1 MESDVKK
8 ITSVVDGLRQ
18 ETIEFLTDLVK
29 AESQHPPGDT
39 GKAAEVCRQ
48 KCLTFCDDIEHVK
61 GSNTCSSL
69 IVSINPGHSPQ
80 MVFNSHIDTVNVG
93 ELKQWSY
100 PPFSAT
106 VHKNRLYGRGSAD
119 AKGCVAAMIMAAK
132 ALSLAGIRLKGT
144 LILNPVGDE
153 EIGGSL
159 GAGYILEKGLLNP
172 DYAVI
177 GESTRN
183 QVGVAEKGLY
193 WFKVTTYGRTAHGS
207 TPWLG
212 KNAINMMLQF
222 LNLLEERVGKL
233 LREKTHPLTPPP
245 SLNIGIIKGGINTN
259 VVADRCEV
267 EIDRRIL
274 PNENLEDAKKEIEDL
289 LKELSFRDS
298 DFKYEISTLALG
310 NPIETDV
317 KHDLVKWA
325 CESRKL
331 LGLPEKVVGYQQ
343 VSDGRFFNDAGVP
356 TIILGPGESEEA
368 HTPNESIDLDQLME
382 AVKIYALLAWKALS

>member
-1 MESDVKK
+1 MENDVKR
-8 ITSVVDGLRQ
+8 ITSTVDQLRQ
-18 ETIEFLTDLVK
+18 ETIDFLIDLVK

-39 GKAAEVCRQ
+39 SRAAEVCRR
-48 KCLTFCDDIEHVK
+48 KCLTFCDDIKLVK
-61 GSNTCSSL
+61 GSDTCT
-69 IVSINPGHSPQ
+69 SIIACVNPGHSPQ

-93 ELKQWSY
+93 ELTQWSY

-106 VHKNRLYGRGSAD
+106 VYKNRLYGRGSAD

-132 ALSLAGIRLKGT
+132 ALSLSGIKLKGT
-144 LILNPVGDE
+144 LVLNPVGDE
-153 EIGGSL
+153 ELGGSL
-159 GAGYILEKGLLNP
+159 GAGYIVGQGLLNP

-193 WFKVTTYGRTAHGS
+193 WFKITTLGQTAHGS

-222 LNLLEERVGKL
+222 LNLLEERVGKSL
-233 LREKTHPLTPPP
+233 GGKTHPLTPPP
-245 SLNIGIIKGGINTN
+245 SLNIGVIRGGINTN

-274 PNENLEDAKKEIEDL
+274 PTESLLEARKEIEDL
-289 LKELSFRDS
+289 LKELSSRDS
-298 DFKYEISTLALG
+298 DFRYEISTLALG
-310 NPIETDV
+310 NPIETNVNNDI
-317 KHDLVKWA
+317 VKWA
-325 CESRKL
+325 CESRNL
-331 LGLPEKVVGYQQ
+331 LGLPERIVGYQQ

-356 TIILGPGESEEA
+356 TIIMGPGESEEA
-368 HTPNESIDLDQLME
+368 HTPNESIDLDQVLE
-382 AVKIYALLAWKALS
+382 AAKIYALLAWKALS